1 MNTPKWNAVLADR
14 SDTDSIELSSMLLQ
28 HCPEVS
34 VLAQVSNVEKTIAC
48 IQQLSPNLLFCNDIL
63 SDGTVFE
70 VLSQLIGFHG
80 QIVLMSAAGPSVI
93 SALRQQGFEHI
104 LKPISVEGLVH
115 LMERLEIRTAP
126 FTHAQASSL
135 EGGRQEKFSNITINA
150 SGVQHFI
157 HLFDII
163 HFEGDGNY
171 TTLFLVDNR
180 KIVVSKPLKHFED
193 ILPAKYF
200 FRVHQSHIINLL
212 HIQSAQSSDLK
223 AIRLTNGSSALLS
236 RRKKKE
242 FIGWLNQKLPHEKP

>member
-1 MNTPKWNAVLADR
+1 MNTPKWKAVLADR

-34 VLAQVSNVEKTIAC
+34 VLAQVSEVENTIAC

-63 SDGTVFE
+63 ADGTVFE
-70 VLSQLIGFHG
+70 VLGQLNGFQG
-80 QIVLMSAAGPSVI
+80 QIVLMSAGPSVI

-104 LKPISVEGLVH
+104 LKPISVESLMH

-126 FTHAQASSL
+126 FTHEQASSL
-135 EGGRQEKFSNITINA
+135 EGGRQEKFSSITVNA

-180 KIVVSKPLKHFED
+180 KIVVSKPLKHFEKM
-193 ILPAKYF
+193 LPAKYF

-212 HIQSAQSSDLK
+212 HIQSVQSRDLK

-242 FIGWLNQKLPHEKP
+242 FVWWLNQKLPHEKP